1 MRKFFIVKTEE
12 GYVTCVINDV
22 YHVGSFDKED
32 AVKFPYDISYEEYKH
47 ICDDLHIS
55 GFKNVEF
62 TLCFIQ

>member
-1 MRKFFIVKTEE
+1 MKKFFIVKTEE
-12 GYVTCVINDV
+12 GYVTCVTNDV

-32 AVKFPYDISYEEYKH
+32 AVKFPYDISYKEYKH

-62 TLCFIQ
+62 TLYFIQ